1 MQIASL
7 SFLLGLA
14 LLAALQACVPGRRGR
29 SALLLLASA
38 GFAALQFRSGLA
50 WAAVAAFT
58 LSGYG
63 AAALLRRRPSNLGL
77 GLYLLTLV
85 LAFVYLKDYDG
96 VARLVGPARSFP
108 VELMGLSYMLF
119 KQIHTAVDC
128 AQGQVTRLS
137 LPGYLLYQFNFL
149 TLMAGPIQRY
159 QDFMQQLDDPALPAH
174 ASEARAHWHRVLSGV
189 LQILLSSFV
198 LAFTE
203 RRLAYIQDVSHPALI
218 LKEFALIFY
227 SYPLYVYLN
236 FSGYCD
242 AVIGAGRLLGFTL
255 PENFDRPFLARNM
268 LDFWNR
274 WHITLSHWIRDY
286 VFTPAYRHLVSVRPR
301 YAKEAGYACLFM
313 ALLAAGVWHGASAT
327 FLIFGLIHGVGVS
340 VNRMTEDAI
349 VARYKR
355 AGLRAYLGLRWVRV
369 LAGVIT
375 MHYVGLSFLF
385 FRPDIHQNIM
395 VLRKALGALPW

>member
-7 SFLLGLA
+7 SFLIGLGLVVM
-14 LLAALQACVPGRRGR
+14 LQACAPGRRGR
-29 SALLLLASA
+29 SAFLLLASA
-38 GFAALQFRSGLA
+38 GFAALQFRSGFA
-50 WAAVAAFT
+50 WAAVTIFT
-58 LSGYG
+58 LSGYV
-63 AAALLRRRPSNLGL
+63 AAALLLRHPSKRGL
-77 GLYLLTLV
+77 GIYLLALV
-85 LAFVYLKDYDG
+85 LAFIYLKDYDG
-96 VARLVGPARSFP
+96 VARLVGPGHSFP

-119 KQIHTAVDC
+119 KQIHTVVDC

-159 QDFMQQLDDPALPAH
+159 QDFMQQLDDPPPPAQG
-174 ASEARAHWHRVLSGV
+174 AEARAHWHRVLNGV
-189 LQILLSSFV
+189 LQILLSSFI

-203 RRLAYIQDVSHPALI
+203 QRLAYIQDVSRPTLI

-255 PENFDRPFLARNM
+255 PENFNRPFLARNM

-274 WHITLSHWIRDY
+274 WHISLSHWIRDY
-286 VFTPAYRHLVSVRPR
+286 IFTPAYRLLVSIGPR
-301 YAKEAGYACLFM
+301 HAKEAGYACLFL
-313 ALLAAGVWHGASAT
+313 ALLAAGVWHGASVT
-327 FLIFGLIHGVGVS
+327 FLIFGLIHGLGVS

-385 FRPDIHQNIM
+385 FRPDVHQNIM
-395 VLRKALGALPW
+395 VIRKALGALPW